1 MAEPGPIRSPAGTT
15 GQDANAVY
23 ALGAKIVAPALAE
36 MITELWLAT
45 PFKGGPH
52 QQRLDQ
58 IATLEHGEPL
68 S

>member
-1 MAEPGPIRSPAGTT
+1 MADPDLSGRPGTT

-36 MITELWLAT
+36 MITNCGW
-45 PFKGGPH
+45 PPV
-52 QQRLDQ
+52 QRRAAPAAADQ